1 MITTSHFLRIKSRKT
16 VRLLRMSN
24 CRLRE
29 AAKYIKANRP
39 ERALHEIEM
48 AAKINGG
55 IDAVL
60 DEMWERAKVEKM
72 LREKK
77 TDKECQR

>member
-1 MITTSHFLRIKSRKT
+1 MITASHFLRIKSRKMA
-16 VRLLRMSN
+16 RLLRMSDF
-24 CRLRE
+24 RLGD

-48 AAKINGG
+48 AAKINGD

-72 LREKK
+72 LRNKLN
-77 TDKECQR
+77 R